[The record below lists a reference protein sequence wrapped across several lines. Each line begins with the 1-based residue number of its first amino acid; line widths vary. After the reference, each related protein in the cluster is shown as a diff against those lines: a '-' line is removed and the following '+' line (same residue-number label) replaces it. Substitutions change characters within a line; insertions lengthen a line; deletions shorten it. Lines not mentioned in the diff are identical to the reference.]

1 MGVTVPLFLFLATL
15 AIGGADPAL
24 WAWWLS
30 HSGSASGIAS
40 ALSTIDY
47 VKFSDNVCIVL
58 YYLVYVSVPILLDAS
73 LLPSEAIYLRISNTT
88 YSIVGGL
95 SEAEFQVSFRH

>member
-1 MGVTVPLFLFLATL
+1 MEGIRSFFLFLAIL
-15 AIGGADPAL
+15 VMVGVDPAL
-24 WAWWLS
+24 WAWWLP
-30 HSGSASGIAS
+30 HPGSASGIAS

-73 LLPSEAIYLRISNTT
+73 LPPSEAIYPKGFPT
-88 YSIVGGL
+88 
-95 SEAEFQVSFRH
+95 